1 MCTPQLPVYTTAAT
15 TETETHT
22 QINKVGPETDPAPEV
37 TVAKVEPVH

>member
-1 MCTPQLPVYTTAAT
+1 MCTPQIPVYTAA

-37 TVAKVEPVH
+37 TVVKVELVR